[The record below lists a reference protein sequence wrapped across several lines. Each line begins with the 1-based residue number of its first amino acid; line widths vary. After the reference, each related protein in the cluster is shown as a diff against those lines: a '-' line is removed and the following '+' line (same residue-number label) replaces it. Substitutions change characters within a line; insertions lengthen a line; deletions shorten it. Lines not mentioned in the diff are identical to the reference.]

1 MPVPM
6 EDLPDQYRGQV
17 PEDDLPSDFVRTAAP
32 RSGDKNYIKP
42 GDVEARRKQG
52 EANTAAEQK
61 GQPSMQREYLG
72 GRILKADNP
81 GEAVLNALK
90 GVGSEILGAGSDAL
104 QAGATARDEGFLK
117 GLGHAGL
124 AGLRGL
130 ASFTAPL
137 VDASTDAAEG
147 HKNLLE
153 KIVSPQAADRVAGI
167 TQSIMDVGAPLAL
180 GGMGNLVKGGGIAED
195 LKPWAQSFRSKR
207 AITNEAKAELA
218 SGAERTKAAV
228 DATRKAAD
236 DKIASIE
243 SGKEAYKESI
253 ESIAEAG
260 EASVPTASA
269 IRQRFAKDAPLG
281 MDVGTKFKET
291 YHAERATEAGRFNE
305 LYKKALK
312 GTDEIA
318 GDDAPYRAA
327 LDEVLGEKGISRP
340 LPTQAERVAG
350 KAKTILE
357 VTEESEEQ
365 LAKMKGDIARAK
377 DPASKKYLVAALE
390 EQLKS
395 GVLGEP
401 PTVSEMVK
409 EVQRLKVGKRAAEQL
424 KDDNLTRQYNKLID
438 GLEAGIPKDVMKG
451 LDEVNGLYR
460 EEFVPY
466 FGKKSVTRA
475 IADGAPERVVEKIIL
490 PAKGSK
496 QPVETIERAWEL
508 IKDPAQRENVRKA
521 FVNKGVEEAFVDGAF
536 DAGKFTGWWKKYS
549 DPTGTGDK
557 VLRTVFGKDF
567 EQMHSVVRQL
577 ENAKA
582 QPLSEVAAKLT
593 KNYGKTA
600 DDAIKLVGGQAKT
613 SIKNAETAQKVVQK
627 QLEAKI
633 AELTNTSI
641 GKLEGKVQSIGTGI
655 LYSGAMRANWFTM
668 AVGGLGV
675 LSAKGAGKLL
685 QSVQG
690 RNLFKAMLRGT
701 PGTTQASATARQIE
715 NYFKATRRDD
725 GD

>member
-1 MPVPM
+1 
-6 EDLPDQYRGQV
+6 
-17 PEDDLPSDFVRTAAP
+17 
-32 RSGDKNYIKP
+32 
-42 GDVEARRKQG
+42 
-52 EANTAAEQK
+52 
-61 GQPSMQREYLG
+61 MQREYLG

-81 GEAVLNALK
+81 GEAVMNALK
-90 GVGSEILGAGSDAL
+90 GVGSELMGGIGDIVQG
-104 QAGATARDEGFLK
+104 GATARDEGFWK
-117 GLGHAGL
+117 GAGQAALGAVR
-124 AGLRGL
+124 AI
-130 ASFTAPL
+130 ASPTAPL

-147 HKNLLE
+147 HKNLLTQMGL
-153 KIVSPQAADRVAGI
+153 SPEAADIGAGI
-167 TQSIMDVGAPLAL
+167 TQSIMDVGAPMGI
-180 GGMGNLVKGGGIAED
+180 GGAKGLVKGGGMIED

-207 AITNEAKAELA
+207 ALTNEARAELA
-218 SGAERTKAAV
+218 SGAERTKTAV

-281 MDVGTKFKET
+281 MDVGAKFKET
-291 YHAERATEAGRFNE
+291 YHATRATEAGRFNE

-318 GDDAPYRAA
+318 GDDKPYKAA

-340 LPTQAERVAG
+340 LPTPAERVAA
-350 KAKTILE
+350 KAKTVLE

-365 LAKMKGDIARAK
+365 LAKLKGDIARAK
-377 DPASKKYLVAALE
+377 DPVSRKYLTDALE
-390 EQLKS
+390 EQLRS
-395 GVLGEP
+395 GALGEP

-409 EVQRLKVGKRAAEQL
+409 EVQRLKVGQRAAEQL
-424 KDDNLTRQYNKLID
+424 KDDNLTRQYNKLIA

-460 EEFVPY
+460 EEFVPF

-475 IADGAPERVVEKIIL
+475 IADGSPERVVDNIIL
-490 PAKGSK
+490 PANSK
-496 QPVETIERAWEL
+496 KPVETIERAWDL
-508 IKDPAQRENVRKA
+508 IKDPAQQEAVRKA
-521 FVNKGVEEAFVDGAF
+521 FVNKGVENAMVDGAF

-577 ENAKA
+577 ENAKS

-600 DDAIKLVGGQAKT
+600 DDAIKRVDGQAKT

-633 AELTNTSI
+633 AELTNTTV

-655 LYSGAMRANWFTM
+655 MYSGAMRRNWFTM
-668 AVGGLGV
+668 AVGGLGIV
-675 LSAKGAGKLL
+675 SAKGVGMLL

-701 PGTTQASATARQIE
+701 PGTAQAAATARQIE
-715 NYFKATRRDD
+715 NFFKATKDDD